1 MNKYL
6 SFSRMKELIII
17 AFPLIIQ
24 NSFRMFLGIADKIF
38 VGQLGENSIAGVG
51 GANQLFGLFLTIF
64 FSFSAGLTVLSSQYL
79 GSNKKKDFSKL
90 FSTIIIFSLFIGII
104 LIIIFNF
111 YSKDFLS
118 LMNIKNEALD
128 IANLYFKII
137 IPTFLFSLLS
147 SNMSSFFISIKRNIF
162 PMMATFIS
170 LGLNAL
176 GDWYFIFMADMG
188 VKGVAYATL
197 IARISEFIFIMSFII
212 IYFKKKEIPITFSFD
227 FPKFK
232 KLMNISLPMSIDGA
246 VWQFAM
252 VVHTS
257 LVFLIGVSEVAVFEI
272 MKVFQQ
278 IVLTPISAIAAAS
291 VGILGNELGKKEFN
305 EARAKSVNSIILSVL
320 LTTFFIT
327 VVIIFKNQ
335 IFSLFN
341 IDEKTLELG
350 LTSLNYIIILIYAQT
365 FNIILPFI
373 LRTGGDTWANLL
385 ITIIGFWGIQLPLT
399 YLLGLHLS
407 FGLYGILVAMII
419 SESLKGL
426 LFFIRYRKEK
436 WIKNL
441 T

>member
-6 SFSRMKELIII
+6 SFTRMKELLIV

-79 GSNKKKDFSKL
+79 GSEKKKDFSKM
-90 FSTIIIFSLFIGII
+90 FSTVIAFSVLIGFS
-104 LIIIFNF
+104 LIIIFNL
-111 YSKDFLS
+111 YSKNFLS
-118 LMNIKNEALD
+118 LMNIKNEALN
-128 IANLYFKII
+128 IANLYFSII

-147 SNMSSFFISIKRNIF
+147 SNMSSFFISIKKNIF
-162 PMMATFIS
+162 PMLATFIS
-170 LGLNAL
+170 LSINAL
-176 GDWYFIFMADMG
+176 GDWYFIFVADMG

-197 IARISEFIFIMSFII
+197 IARISEFIFITAFLI
-212 IYFKKKEIPITFSFD
+212 IYFKKKEIPFIFSFD
-227 FPKFK
+227 ISKFK

-278 IVLTPISAIAAAS
+278 IVLTPITAIAAAS
-291 VGILGNELGKKEFN
+291 VGILGNELGKKKFN
-305 EARAKSVNSIILSVL
+305 EARAKSVNAIIMSIS
-320 LTTFFIT
+320 LTTIFI
-327 VVIIFKNQ
+327 VVVLVFKNQ
-335 IFSLFN
+335 IFLLFK
-341 IDEKTLELG
+341 IDESTLKLG
-350 LTSLNYIIILIYAQT
+350 LNSLNFIIVLIYAQT

-399 YLLGLHLS
+399 YFLGLKLS
-407 FGLYGILVAMII
+407 YGLYGIIVAMII
-419 SESLKGL
+419 SESSKGL
-426 LFFIRYRKEK
+426 LFFIRYKKEK
-436 WIKNL
+436 WMKNL

>member
-1 MNKYL
+1 MTLHL
-6 SFSRMKELIII
+6 SYKRIKELLII

-38 VGQLGENSIAGVG
+38 VGQLGEKSIAGVG

-79 GSNKKKDFSKL
+79 GSNKKNDFSKL
-90 FSTIIIFSLFIGII
+90 FSTVIMFSIITGIF
-104 LIIIFNF
+104 LIIIFN
-111 YSKDFLS
+111 YNSKYFLS
-118 LMNIKNEALD
+118 LMNIKNEALN
-128 IANLYFKII
+128 IANSYFSII

-147 SNMSSFFISIKRNIF
+147 SNISAFFISIKKNIF
-162 PMMATFIS
+162 PMIATFIS
-170 LGLNAL
+170 LALNAL
-176 GDWYFIFMADMG
+176 GDWYFIFYANMG

-197 IARISEFIFIMSFII
+197 IARISELIFITIFLV
-212 IYFKKKEIPITFSFD
+212 IYFKKREISFIFYFD
-227 FPKFK
+227 FSKFK

-291 VGILGNELGKKEFN
+291 VGILGNELGNKNYDE
-305 EARAKSVNSIILSVL
+305 AKSKSINAIFISV
-320 LTTFFIT
+320 FIT
-327 VVIIFKNQ
+327 TIFIIVVLIFKNN
-335 IFSLFN
+335 IFSFFN
-341 IDEKTLELG
+341 IDEKTLKLG
-350 LTSLNYIIILIYAQT
+350 LNSLNLIIVLIYAQT

-399 YLLGLHLS
+399 YLLGLKLS
-407 FGLYGILVAMII
+407 FGLYGIIFAMII
-419 SESLKGL
+419 SETSKGI
-426 LFFIRYRKEK
+426 LFYIRYKKEK
-436 WIKNL
+436 WMKNL

>member
-1 MNKYL
+1 MNNYL
-6 SFSRMKELIII
+6 SFVRMKELIIV
-17 AFPLIIQ
+17 AFPLVMQ
-24 NSFRMFLGIADKIF
+24 NSFRMFLGIADKVF

-51 GANQLFGLFLTIF
+51 AANQLFGLFLTIF

-79 GSNKKKDFSKL
+79 GSNKKKEFSML
-90 FSTIIIFSLFIGII
+90 FSTVILFSI
-104 LIIIFNF
+104 LIGVALILIFNM

-118 LMNIKNEALD
+118 MMNIKNETLD
-128 IANLYFKII
+128 ISNLYFTII

-170 LGLNAL
+170 LGINAL
-176 GDWYFIFMADMG
+176 GDWYFIFVADLG
-188 VKGVAYATL
+188 VQGVAYATL
-197 IARISEFIFIMSFII
+197 IARISEFIFIMFFII
-212 IYFKKKEIPITFSFD
+212 IYFNKKSIPFSFTFD

-232 KLMNISLPMSIDGA
+232 KLMKISLPMSIDGA

-278 IVLTPISAIAAAS
+278 LVLTPINAIAAAS
-291 VGILGNELGKKEFN
+291 VGILGTELGKKEFN
-305 EARAKSVNSIILSVL
+305 EARAKSVNSIILSVS
-320 LTTFFIT
+320 LTTLFIF

-341 IDEKTLELG
+341 IDEKTLKLG
-350 LTSLNYIIILIYAQT
+350 LSSLNFIIILIYAQT

-399 YLLGLHLS
+399 YLLGLYLS
-407 FGLYGILVAMII
+407 FGLYGIISAMII
-419 SESLKGL
+419 SESIKGV
-426 LFFIRYRKEK
+426 LFFIRYKKEK
-436 WIKNL
+436 WIRDL

>member
-1 MNKYL
+1 
-6 SFSRMKELIII
+6 
-17 AFPLIIQ
+17 
-24 NSFRMFLGIADKIF
+24 
-38 VGQLGENSIAGVG
+38 
-51 GANQLFGLFLTIF
+51 
-64 FSFSAGLTVLSSQYL
+64 
-79 GSNKKKDFSKL
+79 
-90 FSTIIIFSLFIGII
+90 
-104 LIIIFNF
+104 
-111 YSKDFLS
+111 
-118 LMNIKNEALD
+118 
-128 IANLYFKII
+128 
-137 IPTFLFSLLS
+137 
-147 SNMSSFFISIKRNIF
+147 
-162 PMMATFIS
+162 
-170 LGLNAL
+170 
-176 GDWYFIFMADMG
+176 
-188 VKGVAYATL
+188 
-197 IARISEFIFIMSFII
+197 
-212 IYFKKKEIPITFSFD
+212 
-227 FPKFK
+227 
-232 KLMNISLPMSIDGA
+232 MSIDGA

>member
-1 MNKYL
+1 MNNFL

-17 AFPLIIQ
+17 SFPLIIQ

-38 VGQLGENSIAGVG
+38 VGNLGENSIAGVG

-64 FSFSAGLTVLSSQYL
+64 FSFSAGFTVLSSQYL

-90 FSTIIIFSLFIGII
+90 FSTVIIFSLIVGIV
-104 LIIIFNF
+104 LIIIFNN
-111 YSKDFLS
+111 YSKYFLS
-118 LMNIKNEALD
+118 LMNIKDTALE
-128 IANLYFKII
+128 IADLYFKII

-147 SNMSSFFISIKRNIF
+147 SNMSSFFISIKKNIL
-162 PMMATFIS
+162 PMIATFIS

-176 GDWYFIFMADMG
+176 GDWYFIFVANMG

-197 IARISEFIFIMSFII
+197 IARIAELIFIMSFILVF
-212 IYFKKKEIPITFSFD
+212 FKKKNIPITFSFD
-227 FPKFK
+227 FSNFK

-257 LVFLIGVSEVAVFEI
+257 LIFLIGISEVAVFEI

-278 IVLTPISAIAAAS
+278 LVLTPINAIAAAS
-291 VGILGNELGKKEFN
+291 VGILGSELGKKEFK
-305 EARAKSVNSIILSVL
+305 EAKEKADSSIKLSLL
-320 LTTFFIT
+320 LTTFFILI
-327 VVIIFKNQ
+327 VIIFKNQ

-341 IDEKTLELG
+341 INEKTLELG
-350 LTSLNYIIILIYAQT
+350 LNSLNYIIILIYAQT
-365 FNIILPFI
+365 LNIILPFI

-426 LFFIRYRKEK
+426 LFFIRYKKEK

>member
-1 MNKYL
+1 
-6 SFSRMKELIII
+6 
-17 AFPLIIQ
+17 
-24 NSFRMFLGIADKIF
+24 
-38 VGQLGENSIAGVG
+38 
-51 GANQLFGLFLTIF
+51 
-64 FSFSAGLTVLSSQYL
+64 
-79 GSNKKKDFSKL
+79 
-90 FSTIIIFSLFIGII
+90 
-104 LIIIFNF
+104 
-111 YSKDFLS
+111 
-118 LMNIKNEALD
+118 MNIKNEALD

-176 GDWYFIFMADMG
+176 GDWYFIFVADMG

-212 IYFKKKEIPITFSFD
+212 IYFKKKGIPISISFD

-305 EARAKSVNSIILSVL
+305 EARAKSVNSIILSV
-320 LTTFFIT
+320 
-327 VVIIFKNQ
+327 IIFKNQ

-407 FGLYGILVAMII
+407 FGLYGIIVAMII
-419 SESLKGL
+419 SESSKGL
-426 LFFIRYRKEK
+426 LFFIRYKKEK
-436 WIKNL
+436 WMKNL